1 MVEDETTLRGA
12 SSSSSISTISPSNSC
27 PSTPRSDDFSSHDDT
42 EAEETNA
49 NVVFVFDNN
58 RAPVSC
64 RSFGSMI
71 NAKMT
76 QVFLSIDGFRIVQDA
91 GERAEFKVRITVNN
105 KDIVGWKRFSQFR
118 ELASAL
124 QEFSSVEVVSTS
136 WTALFRPAAPLSRL
150 LRRSEASIDLT
161 ESLVAWEKV
170 LEGRFWGWSLSR
182 TLSVEKLMRESQD
195 LEAFLRN
202 VLFEIPT
209 PDIIVEFIS
218 SS

>member
-1 MVEDETTLRGA
+1 
-12 SSSSSISTISPSNSC
+12 
-27 PSTPRSDDFSSHDDT
+27 
-42 EAEETNA
+42 
-49 NVVFVFDNN
+49 
-58 RAPVSC
+58 
-64 RSFGSMI
+64 MI
-71 NAKMT
+71 NAKTT
-76 QVFLSIDGFRIVQDA
+76 QVCVSIEGFRIVQDQT
-91 GERAEFKVRITVNN
+91 GERAEFKVRILVNS

-118 ELASAL
+118 ELATAL

-136 WTALFRPAAPLSRL
+136 WTSMFRPAAPLSRL

-182 TLSVEKLMRESQD
+182 NLSVERLMQESQN

>member
-1 MVEDETTLRGA
+1 
-12 SSSSSISTISPSNSC
+12 
-27 PSTPRSDDFSSHDDT
+27 
-42 EAEETNA
+42 
-49 NVVFVFDNN
+49 
-58 RAPVSC
+58 
-64 RSFGSMI
+64 MI